1 MIPGLG
7 PVGPIAVTFSATP
20 HRFNAR
26 REVTSTNILNVAI
39 GLGSAQITNGSAMI
53 SIWVPGHNSCAVRTS
68 LRLRRRTRFD
78 ALLFSTAC
86 VTLGLYFCW
95 GEPASPA
102 GPTPTLTHEHRSI
115 IS

>member
-39 GLGSAQITNGSAMI
+39 GLGSSQIIM
-53 SIWVPGHNSCAVRTS
+53 VLP
-68 LRLRRRTRFD
+68 
-78 ALLFSTAC
+78 
-86 VTLGLYFCW
+86 
-95 GEPASPA
+95 
-102 GPTPTLTHEHRSI
+102 
-115 IS
+115 